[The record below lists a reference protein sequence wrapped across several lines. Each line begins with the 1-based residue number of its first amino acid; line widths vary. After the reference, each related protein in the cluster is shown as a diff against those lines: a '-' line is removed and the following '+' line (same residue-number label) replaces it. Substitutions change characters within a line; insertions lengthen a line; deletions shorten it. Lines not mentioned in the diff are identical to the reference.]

1 MRLFMYRSMLEM
13 LCLLSGPAAL
23 IISII
28 ALSRTKEKSGL
39 QPREKIGYDPKP
51 PQIPAIPVAK
61 PTHIPTPA
69 LTPAYTPT
77 PPPLPVFED
86 AEPSKAPQTI
96 EADFDKYIKY
106 EKRERGKELGVWE
119 QKIGT
124 RWLLVA
130 GIITVFVGVG
140 YFLKFAY
147 DNFSMGPQGR
157 VIAVTIFGLIA
168 LLAGEITRR
177 QGFGFVAKGVT
188 ALGFAILY
196 AAVFS
201 AYQIYHLIGYVPACS
216 IASIITIGAM
226 VYAVTLAEVLIAFLS
241 LLGGFATPA
250 MVLLKVVHPAPL
262 FVYVLIL
269 GCGAMV
275 CSYYRRWRVINLL
288 AFAGTFGLFARWF
301 YTSLIY
307 ATLSKGGAITMQQFY
322 FVIGWLC
329 VFSVIYLVMPVLY
342 GLAKKTKART
352 EEVCQILANAAITLY
367 FLSAILFDWFRD
379 YLALMSLIMA
389 TAHLLFAAI
398 VHKRCKEDVSLRMS
412 LKAIGIFCITL
423 AVPLY
428 FKLDATTV
436 TWSLEAAVLSY
447 IGLRYKSILTQAAG
461 LIVMTGSIICL
472 LVDMPTHRES
482 FILNVEFGR
491 WLLVSASVFVIHLMC
506 RKDKTQ
512 IGYAML
518 TQLLYGIS
526 MAILFAACWIEWSL
540 CKTSCIKEQTGQLI
554 IFAGMLIMF
563 VPRFIK
569 PEGKIS
575 EFLSWVLIIA
585 TAAFCLNTVRYTA
598 FSGSKFWTID
608 FAITMALLA
617 VMFIYQIK
625 YRKVSDVGSQILYIM
640 FGVLLLIAVCFRWAT
655 YCGCCLPDDKL
666 YRGYI
671 VLYALGVLLFVIRPI
686 APKGIMPK
694 VVAVI
699 IALIGSFYTT
709 AFFEQLHY
717 YTEFRIFWNI
727 NFLTAVAFIIG
738 LFFAAKFT
746 SSDKIFKTIFSIIGV
761 ITLWI
766 ILTLEIYL
774 YWQHKTLNGEH
785 VMNWQFMAQ
794 MCISI
799 AWAIYAFVLMVLG
812 FLRNNAYLRYIS
824 FMIFG
829 VLLAKVFLVDTHE
842 IKNIYRVAA
851 FLMTGVTL
859 VGVSYLYQYLR
870 KKGFFD
876 TLFLNDSEKKD

>member
-1 MRLFMYRSMLEM
+1 MECFMYWSMLKM
-13 LCLLSGPAAL
+13 LCLLSGPIAL

-28 ALSRTKEKSGL
+28 ALNRAKEKSS
-39 QPREKIGYDPKP
+39 QPQPKPAYEPKP
-51 PQIPAIPVAK
+51 PQIPTIPVAK
-61 PTHIPTPA
+61 PTPA
-69 LTPAYTPT
+69 PTPAYTPT
-77 PPPLPVFED
+77 PPPLPVFEQ
-86 AEPSKAPQTI
+86 AEQSKEPQVI
-96 EADFDKYIKY
+96 ETEFDKYIKH
-106 EKRERGKELGVWE
+106 EKRERSKELGVWE

-201 AYQIYHLIGYVPACS
+201 AYQIYNLIGYVPACS

-226 VYAVTLAEVLIAFLS
+226 VYAVVLDEVFIAFLS
-241 LLGGFATPA
+241 LLGGFTTPA
-250 MVLLKVVHPAPL
+250 MVLLKVVHPTPL

-275 CSYYRRWRVINLL
+275 CSYYRRWRAINLL

-322 FVIGWLC
+322 FVIGWLGL
-329 VFSVIYLVMPVLY
+329 FSAIYLVMPVLY

-352 EEVCQILANAAITLY
+352 EEVCLILANAAVTLY

-398 VHKRCKEDVSLRMS
+398 VYKRCKEDTNLRMS
-412 LKAIGIFCITL
+412 LQAIGLFCVTL

-428 FKLDATTV
+428 FKLDATTA
-436 TWSLEAAVLSY
+436 TWSLEAAVLTY

-461 LIVMTGSIICL
+461 LIVMTGSIGYL
-472 LVDMPTHRES
+472 LLDMPSHGKTFN
-482 FILNVEFGR
+482 FILNAEFGR
-491 WLLVSASVFVIHLMC
+491 WVLVSASIFVIHLMY
-506 RKDKTQ
+506 RKNKNESS
-512 IGYAML
+512 YAVL

-526 MAILFAACWIEWSL
+526 TILLFIALWVEWHFQILYGLSSIE
-540 CKTSCIKEQTGQLI
+540 EETGRLV

-563 VPRFIK
+563 MPRFIK

-575 EFLSWVLIIA
+575 EFLSWVLIM
-585 TAAFCLNTVRYTA
+585 TGSAFCIVALNPSPFPDYA
-598 FSGSKFWTID
+598 FWNID
-608 FAITMALLA
+608 FTIVMAFLA
-617 VMFIYQIK
+617 VMFIYQIR
-625 YRKVSDVGSQILYIM
+625 YRKISNVGSQILYSV
-640 FGVLLLIAVCFRWAT
+640 FELLLLLTFTSEWAY
-655 YCGCCLPDDKL
+655 YCGHHAPHDNLI
-666 YRGYI
+666 RGSI
-671 VLYALGVLLFVIRPI
+671 VIFAAGVLLFVIRPLT
-686 APKGIMPK
+686 PKGVLPK
-694 VVAVI
+694 IAAVI
-699 IALIGSFYTT
+699 LAVIGAGYTIYN
-709 AFFEQLHY
+709 FEYLNRA
-717 YTEFRIFWNI
+717 EFRIFLNI
-727 NFLTAVAFIIG
+727 NFLIAAVYIIG
-738 LFFAAKFT
+738 LFLAARFT
-746 SSDKIFKTIFSIIGV
+746 SSDKIFKTIFSITGV
-761 ITLWI
+761 VMLWI
-766 ILTLEIYL
+766 ILTMEIYL
-774 YWQHKTLNGEH
+774 YWQHKTLDGEQI
-785 VMNWQFMAQ
+785 VNWQFMAQ

-799 AWAIYAFVLMVLG
+799 AWALYAFVLMVLG

-851 FLMTGVTL
+851 FLMTGITL
-859 VGVSYLYQYLR
+859 LGVSYLYQYLR
-870 KKGFFD
+870 KNGFFD
-876 TLFLNDSEKKD
+876 TLFLNDAEKKD

>member
-1 MRLFMYRSMLEM
+1 MFMYWSVLKT
-13 LCLLSGPAAL
+13 LCLLTGPIAL

-28 ALSRTKEKSGL
+28 AINRTKEKSAS
-39 QPREKIGYDPKP
+39 QPKEKIGYEPKP
-51 PQIPAIPVAK
+51 TESKLPPIPAEK
-61 PTHIPTPA
+61 PTPA
-69 LTPAYTPT
+69 SGYTPT
-77 PPPLPVFED
+77 PVFED
-86 AEPSKAPQTI
+86 TEPSKAPQTI
-96 EADFDKYIKY
+96 EADFDRYIKY
-106 EKRERGKELGVWE
+106 EKRERSKEPGVWE

-196 AAVFS
+196 AAVFT
-201 AYQIYHLIGYVPACS
+201 AYQIYHLIGYIPACTA
-216 IASIITIGAM
+216 ASIITIGAM
-226 VYAVTLAEVLIAFLS
+226 VYAVTLDEVLIAFLS
-241 LLGGFATPA
+241 LLGGFAAPA

-322 FVIGWLC
+322 FVVGWLC
-329 VFSVIYLVMPVLY
+329 VFSAIYLVMPVLY

-352 EEVCQILANAAITLY
+352 EEVCLILANAAVTLY

-398 VHKRCKEDVSLRMS
+398 VHKRCKEDANLRISLQ
-412 LKAIGIFCITL
+412 AIGIFCITL

-436 TWSLEAAVLSY
+436 TWALEAAVLSY
-447 IGLRYKSILTQAAG
+447 IGLRYRNILTQAAG

-472 LVDMPTHRES
+472 LVDIPTHREN

-491 WLLVSASVFVIHLMC
+491 WLLVSASVFIIHLMY

-526 MAILFAACWIEWSL
+526 MAILFAACWMEWSL

-563 VPRFIK
+563 IPRFIK
-569 PEGKIS
+569 PQGKIS

-585 TAAFCLNTVRYTA
+585 SAVFCCDVLSNNPFPKPAFKN
-598 FSGSKFWTID
+598 ID
-608 FAITMALLA
+608 FAIILSFLA
-617 VMFIYQIK
+617 VLMIYQIK
-625 YRKVSDVGSQILYIM
+625 YRKVSEVGSQILYII
-640 FGVLLLIAVCFRWAT
+640 FGALLLLAVWFRWESYCEKATSQILGNIVILAAGVLLC
-655 YCGCCLPDDKL
+655 
-666 YRGYI
+666 
-671 VLYALGVLLFVIRPI
+671 VIRPI
-686 APKGIMPK
+686 VPKGILPK
-694 VVAVI
+694 IAAVI
-699 IALIGSFYTT
+699 LAVIGAGYTIYNFDYLNR
-709 AFFEQLHY
+709 A
-717 YTEFRIFWNI
+717 EFTIFWNI
-727 NFLTAVAFIIG
+727 NFLIAAVFIIG
-738 LFFAAKFT
+738 LFLAAKFT
-746 SSDKIFKTIFSIIGV
+746 SGDKIFKPIFAILGV

-766 ILTLEIYL
+766 ILTQEIYY
-774 YWQHKTLNGEH
+774 YWQHKTLNDEH

-799 AWAIYAFVLMVLG
+799 AWAVYAFVLMVLG

-829 VLLAKVFLVDTHE
+829 VLLVKVFLVDTHE

-876 TLFLNDSEKKD
+876 TLFLNDAEKKD